1 MFDPI
6 FFDLDGTLTASHP
19 GVTKCAAYALAAYG
33 IEAKPEDLMAF
44 IGPPLLQSFRKYY
57 GFDEATAL
65 AAVEKYRERYIP
77 IGAYE
82 AEVFP
87 GIAALLGEL
96 RAAGRTVAVATS
108 KPYPQTIDVLRH
120 FGLLD
125 YFGEENIF
133 AAGMDDR
140 KNSKSAIIA
149 EGLAAMKARG
159 LSLENAVMVGDRCF
173 DIEGGHKN
181 GLPVVGVGY
190 GYAPEGE
197 FAEYGADYIAP
208 TVAELRA
215 LLLGETND

>member
-6 FFDLDGTLTASHP
+6 FFDLDGTLNASHP
-19 GVTKCAAYALAAYG
+19 GITNCAAYALAAYG
-33 IEAKPEDLMAF
+33 IEKKPEELMMF
-44 IGPPLLQSFRKYY
+44 IGPPLLQSFRKYF
-57 GFDEATAL
+57 GFDEATGL

-82 AEVFP
+82 CEVYP
-87 GIAALLGEL
+87 GIKELLGEL
-96 RAAGRTVAVATS
+96 LAAGRTIAVATS
-108 KPYPQTIDVLRH
+108 KPHPQTIDVMRH

-125 YFGEENIF
+125 FFGEENIF

-140 KNSKSAIIA
+140 KNSKAAILGA
-149 EGLAAMKARG
+149 GLDSMKARG
-159 LSLENAVMVGDRCF
+159 ISLENAVMVGDRCF
-173 DIEGGHKN
+173 DIEGGHQN
-181 GLPVVGVGY
+181 GLPVIGAGY

-197 FAEYGADYIAP
+197 LLECGADYIVP